1 MVSSARPGRP
11 LLVTILG
18 LLLLALA
25 AWYVV
30 LACEAVLL
38 FAGDFLF
45 GGPAPIPSDVRFGP
59 LIMVVSAIGAVI
71 WGFVTSGGLF
81 SGAGWARVST
91 VLLSLFALPVGF
103 PSDLAAAAVVVLV
116 LFVPSNARAYFR

>member
-1 MVSSARPGRP
+1 MAPSARPGRP
-11 LLVTILG
+11 FLVTILG

-30 LACEAVLL
+30 LACEAFLL

-45 GGPAPIPSDVRFGP
+45 GGPAPIPSDVRLGP
-59 LIMVVSAIGAVI
+59 LIMVVAAIGAVI

-81 SGAGWARVST
+81 GGAGWARVST
-91 VLLSLFALPVGF
+91 VILSLFALPVGF
-103 PSDLAAAAVVVLV
+103 PTDLAAAAVVVLL
-116 LFVPSNARAYFR
+116 LFVPSNVRSFFR